1 MKVNKKLLIALIC
14 LGLVSCNQNVSRSSS
29 SSGVVISSSSLV
41 SSSNSEVIT
50 SSSKFESSSSSIKDS
65 DSSSTSITSSAS
77 SSLNKESS
85 SLITS
90 SVSSSHNK
98 ESSSTK
104 ESSVVSSIISNKVE
118 TYNPDGTAKLPVPKK
133 SINSTWG
140 QNGKFFDINNSFP
153 DEFSCIYGKQIID
166 TPPYYATGNWKI
178 TYPNSGTRMGFQSPL
193 FEEDLKLEV
202 WFTVDEI
209 HGNSDKLDQTNP
221 WIRIYGFSKDGTLL
235 TTKEIESP
243 SSFTEREYHYAFNG
257 EGVNYFELRFMSQPH
272 KGTKCYNFGISQI
285 GVKSFPYPYND

>member
-50 SSSKFESSSSSIKDS
+50 SSSKFESLSSLIKDS
-65 DSSSTSITSSAS
+65 DSSSTSITSSVS
-77 SSLNKESS
+77 SSL
-85 SLITS
+85 
-90 SVSSSHNK
+90 NK

-118 TYNPDGTAKLPVPKK
+118 TYNPDGTVKLPVPKK
-133 SINSTWG
+133 SLNSTWG